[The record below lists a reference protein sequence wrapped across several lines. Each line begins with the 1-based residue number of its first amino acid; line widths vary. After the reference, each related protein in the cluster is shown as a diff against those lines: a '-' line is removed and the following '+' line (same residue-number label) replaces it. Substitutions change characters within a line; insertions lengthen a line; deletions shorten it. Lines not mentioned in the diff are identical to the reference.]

1 MSSTLLVE
9 SFEMSPR
16 LEKKVSTNV
25 RELGGATEKY
35 VKLKYISKDFLLI
48 TSPLPKFK
56 FMTGTQ

>member
-1 MSSTLLVE
+1 M
-9 SFEMSPR
+9 
-16 LEKKVSTNV
+16 

-48 TSPLPKFK
+48 ASPLPKFK